1 MKRSIALLFSMIF
14 ILSAC
19 SIDKNPGST
28 QSPGLAFS
36 LSLDQDTHNVGEEI
50 LAVWELE
57 NLSEE
62 AILVNRR
69 LSPNAIPEFSEID
82 FIFVAP
88 LARGI
93 HLVVDIEMRNLP
105 EEDDFILLDP
115 GQIVSGYYLISR
127 VYGPLTDPGEY
138 SIRAIYNNHF
148 NPPSGTPAWQD
159 EIYSNMV
166 LFTIIP

>member
-1 MKRSIALLFSMIF
+1 MKRSIALLFTMLFVI
-14 ILSAC
+14 SAC
-19 SIDKNPGST
+19 STEKTPGPT
-28 QSPGLAFS
+28 ESPSLAFN
-36 LSLDQDTHNVGEEI
+36 LSLDQDTYKIGEDI
-50 LAVWELE
+50 LATWEFE
-57 NLSEE
+57 NLSDD

-69 LSPNAIPEFSEID
+69 LSPNAIPEFSEIS
-82 FIFVAP
+82 FIFTAP
-88 LARGI
+88 LENDI